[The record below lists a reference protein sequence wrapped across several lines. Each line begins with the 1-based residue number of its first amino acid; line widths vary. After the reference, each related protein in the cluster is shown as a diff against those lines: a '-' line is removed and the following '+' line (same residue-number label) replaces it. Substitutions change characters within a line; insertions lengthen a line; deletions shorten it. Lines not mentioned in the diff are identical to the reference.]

1 MPKIKWS
8 SKAQR
13 ELNNT
18 LIYWSERNKS
28 ETYSKKILKEVEKK
42 QDFLERNPNSGTPL
56 NYKSVFKVQILKFF
70 SLVYEL
76 TIDEIKI
83 ISFWDNRR
91 NPENLEI

>member
-8 SKAQR
+8 LKAQR
-13 ELNNT
+13 ELNST
-18 LIYWSERNKS
+18 IIYWNKRNKS

-56 NYKSVFKVQILKFF
+56 NYKSVFKIQVLKFF

-76 TIDEIKI
+76 SIEEIRI
-83 ISFWDNRR
+83 VSFWDNRR